1 MIIKLATFTSEVEL
15 EKEAGMGTH
24 KAIWAALPEGARKVL
39 EAAGMDAKNLA
50 SHVGSHS
57 AKVGTDAARAAGVAG
72 NYATGTNLTGA
83 LGKAVNHIKK
93 NKAAYGGGALLA
105 GGGLAY
111 KHSKKK

>member
-1 MIIKLATFTSEVEL
+1 MIIKLATFASEVEL
-15 EKEAGMGTH
+15 EKEAGARTPG
-24 KAIWAALPEGARKVL
+24 AIWAMLPKPAQAALK
-39 EAAGMDAKNLA
+39 AAGLDAKDLA

-83 LGKAVNHIKK
+83 LGRAVAHIKD

-111 KHSKKK
+111 RQSRKK